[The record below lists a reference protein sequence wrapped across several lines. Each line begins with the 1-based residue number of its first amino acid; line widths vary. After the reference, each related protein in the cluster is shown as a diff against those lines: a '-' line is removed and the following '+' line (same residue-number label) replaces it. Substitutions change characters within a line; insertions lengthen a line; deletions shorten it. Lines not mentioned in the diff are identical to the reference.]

1 MLLASPALLS
11 TPVSTLA
18 NKWRMLCTISGL
30 GGSADTTSAPDPVG
44 HITSGPRSAPEP
56 GQRVAS
62 STALGKGAAA
72 DPRRRDAPAAAV
84 HLQNPTLSAPPH
96 LSLALKAAL
105 LTGSYNALA
114 RLKYLLYLQRAASS
128 ARNSATLSKKASQAS
143 GSEEERTRA
152 VSWSCGHPPA
162 VSEEGSREYQLAGG
176 SPAEAGS
183 DHHEGRAP
191 EAAGP
196 FRQEGGLKAGMAI
209 HAPCG
214 SLDALAG
221 EAVGLGDAVFRAR
234 YPGYAAWL
242 AA

>member
-1 MLLASPALLS
+1 MLLASPTLLS

-30 GGSADTTSAPDPVG
+30 GGSADTTSAPDPAG
-44 HITSGPRSAPEP
+44 QNASGPPSAPDP
-56 GQRVAS
+56 GQGMAS
-62 STALGKGAAA
+62 SAALGKGAAA
-72 DPRRRDAPAAAV
+72 DVGSRDSPAAAV
-84 HLQNPTLSAPPH
+84 HLRPALNAPPH

-162 VSEEGSREYQLAGG
+162 VSEEGCREYRLAGE
-176 SPAEAGS
+176 SPEEGS
-183 DHHEGRAP
+183 DHHEGRVP

-196 FRQEGGLKAGMAI
+196 VRHEGGLKAGMAI